1 MGLAIS
7 EEQERAY
14 RSNEADD
21 ILALGAEI
29 DALRERVK
37 TLEGALRHYAQR
49 EYHSTHDSDGQIQF
63 VADEALAPLK
73 EADRG

>member
-1 MGLAIS
+1 MGLTIS

-29 DALRERVK
+29 DAL
-37 TLEGALRHYAQR
+37 
-49 EYHSTHDSDGQIQF
+49 
-63 VADEALAPLK
+63 LAGGGDLS
-73 EADRG
+73 